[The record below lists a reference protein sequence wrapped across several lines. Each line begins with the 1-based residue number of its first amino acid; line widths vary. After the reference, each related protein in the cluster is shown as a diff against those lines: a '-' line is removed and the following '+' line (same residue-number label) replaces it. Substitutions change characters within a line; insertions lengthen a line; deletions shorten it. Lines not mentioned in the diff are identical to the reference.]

1 MNKTKNI
8 ITISLCC
15 LLIFGFA
22 LAGLLIPDGD
32 VSRSERRKLQQ
43 KPELSVDAL
52 LSGEYMEELETW
64 QLDQFPLRDS
74 LRSVDA
80 WFKHYVLRQSDNNG
94 VYLHE
99 GGLYKAE
106 YPLDE
111 KQVLMAA
118 DKIES
123 ITSQYLTGMDVYYSI
138 IPDKNYFVYET
149 SDRPAMDYGRLKELM
164 SENVTAEYIDI
175 FDSLTIE
182 DYYCTDAHWRQES
195 IYPVAETLAAAMGS
209 EIAAYDSYEQNR
221 IYPFYGVYMG
231 QASLPAE
238 PDTIVYLENEHTAAA
253 VVTGAEFEGTKPM
266 YEPEQIQS
274 LDGYNVYL
282 SGPQAVLTMECPTA
296 ESERELII
304 FRDSFGSSIAPY
316 FAGAYSKVT
325 LIDLRYINS
334 AMLDQFVTFNKNSDV
349 LFLYCTSL
357 INSGA
362 LLK

>member
-8 ITISLCC
+8 VTISLVC

-22 LAGLLIPDGD
+22 LTGLLMADNE
-32 VSRSERRKLQQ
+32 VSYSERRKLEQ
-43 KPELSVDAL
+43 KPEFSVDAL
-52 LSGEYMEELETW
+52 LSGEYMEDLETW
-64 QLDQFPLRDS
+64 QLDQFPLRDR
-74 LRSVDA
+74 LRSMDA
-80 WFKHYVLRQSDNNG
+80 WFKHYILRQSDNNG
-94 VYLHE
+94 VYLFE
-99 GGLYKAE
+99 NGLYKAE

-118 DKIES
+118 GKIES
-123 ITSQYLTGMDVYYSI
+123 VTAQYLSGMNVYYSI
-138 IPDKNYFVYET
+138 IPDKNYFVYEA
-149 SDRPAMDYGRLKELM
+149 SGRPAMDYERQKELM
-164 SENVTAEYIDI
+164 ADNVTAEYIDI
-175 FDSLTIE
+175 FGTLSVE
-182 DYYCTDAHWRQES
+182 DYYFTDAHWRQES

-209 EIAAYDSYEQNR
+209 EIADFGSYDQMELYA
-221 IYPFYGVYMG
+221 FYGVYMG
-231 QASLPAE
+231 QASLPVE

-282 SGPQAVLTMECPTA
+282 SGPQAVLTIECPTA
-296 ESERELII
+296 QTDRELII

-316 FAGAYSKVT
+316 FAGAYSKIT

-334 AMLDQFVTFNKNSDV
+334 AMLGQFVQFNENSDV